1 MFTAKKTVIVGI
13 RKIFLPLHHT
23 VFFIIDVPCGQQENT
38 TMSKEVLDIIL
49 RAQSKKQPL
58 FAVLLDPDA
67 SVDQSFIDRVRD
79 AERAGVD
86 VFFVGGSLMS
96 NDFLDESLKAIKA
109 ICQVPVVLFPGS
121 SMQISAEADALLFL
135 SLISGRNA
143 DLLIGQHV
151 IAAPYVKKANIEVIP
166 TGYMLVDGGAPTTAH
181 YVSQTMPIPRNK
193 PNIASTTA
201 LAGEMLGLKLLYL
214 DAGSGADFPVS
225 AEMIRAVRDAVS
237 LPIVVGGAMTS
248 FDDIRRAVEAGAD
261 VVVVGNALECGAAKL
276 DDLIHAVKG
285 SV

>member
-1 MFTAKKTVIVGI
+1 MFTAKKMVIVGI

-23 VFFIIDVPCGQQENT
+23 VFFIIDVPCGHQENT
-38 TMSKEVLDIIL
+38 TMSKDVLDIIHG
-49 RAQSKKQPL
+49 AQSKKRSL

-86 VFFVGGSLMS
+86 LFFVGGSLMS
-96 NDFLDESLKAIKA
+96 NDFLDETLQAIKA

-121 SMQISAEADALLFL
+121 SMQISPEADALLFL

-193 PNIASTTA
+193 PNIAATTA
-201 LAGEMLGLKLLYL
+201 LAGEMLGLRLLYL
-214 DAGSGADFPVS
+214 DAGSGAEFPVS
-225 AEMIRAVRDAVS
+225 SEMIRAVRDAVS
-237 LPIVVGGAMTS
+237 LPIVVGGGMTS
-248 FDDIRRAVEAGAD
+248 FYDIRKAVEAGAD

-276 DDLIHAVKG
+276 EDLIHAVKG